1 MARKRNRC
9 SRMIMMHIVTL
20 RGCRRG
26 TLLDGED
33 GEDCGVSRVAGLNVR
48 RWEFLTSMEG

>member
-1 MARKRNRC
+1 
-9 SRMIMMHIVTL
+9 MIMMHIVTL